1 MSKISLTSA
10 SSSSGRS
17 PGGTP
22 ERPAVADAEVAAVR
36 EFNRFYTN
44 VLGLL
49 REGLLDTPYS
59 LTEARIIFE
68 LAREDRA
75 EAAQLRRWLDID
87 AGYLSRILARFEADG
102 IVSRS
107 RSPKDARRQ
116 VIGLTA
122 TGRAVFAKLD
132 ALSAGQIR
140 ALLGRLPPPARTR
153 LTSAMAGIREMLGDA
168 PVAGG
173 GLVLRAPL
181 PGELGWVVQRNGALY
196 AAEYGWDETYE
207 ALVARIVADYAARGD
222 RKGEAAWIAEAG
234 GQPVGCVFCMRKS
247 DETAQLRLLLVEPA
261 ARGMGIGGRLVAECV
276 AFARRSGYRE
286 IVLWTNDVLHSARR
300 IYERAGFELAGSA
313 EHHSFGHD
321 LVGQDWRL
329 TLA

>member
-1 MSKISLTSA
+1 MSRISLTSA
-10 SSSSGRS
+10 SNS
-17 PGGTP
+17 PAASAGEPAGH
-22 ERPAVADAEVAAVR
+22 AVADADVVAVR

-68 LAREDRA
+68 LARGDRT
-75 EAAQLRRWLDID
+75 EAGELRRWLDID

-107 RSPKDARRQ
+107 RSPRDARRQ
-116 VIGLTA
+116 EIGLTD
-122 TGRAVFAKLD
+122 TGLAVFAKLD

-140 ALLGRLPPPARTR
+140 GLLARLPVPARTR
-153 LTSAMAGIREMLGDA
+153 LTSAMAGIREALDGA
-168 PVAGG
+168 PRPGA
-173 GLVLRAPL
+173 LVLRAPL
-181 PGELGWVVQRNGALY
+181 PGDLGWVVQRNGALY

-207 ALVARIVADYAARGD
+207 ALVARIVADYAARAD
-222 RKGEAAWIAEAG
+222 RKREAAWIAEAG
-234 GQPVGCVFCMRKS
+234 GQPVGCVFCMRAS
-247 DETAQLRLLLVEPA
+247 DETAQLRLLLVEPD
-261 ARGMGIGGRLVAECV
+261 ARGMGIGERLVAECV

-286 IVLWTNDVLHSARR
+286 IVLWTNDVLHAARR

-313 EHHSFGHD
+313 PHHSFGHD

-329 TLA
+329 PLA